1 MDIRKI
7 PFVDAHVHL
16 WDLKRIHYPWLTP
29 PFDDCGPNGS
39 VEAIASDYLL
49 DDYLRETAGWNV
61 VGIVH
66 VEAGAHPSASLDET
80 AWLQGIAESRGLPQA
95 IVAHA
100 DLTRPDLQR
109 QLEAQLA
116 HANVRGIRHIVNW
129 HPSPSRT
136 YTAQDFTHD
145 PGWWSGLGLLGKL
158 GLSFDL
164 QAYPNQF
171 ANIAEQLR
179 QYPETQI
186 ILNHTGMAIPDDTD
200 GWEIWRSGVRA
211 LAELPNVSCK
221 ISGMGFGQ
229 RKWDKDFASQYVLET
244 IEIFGAQRTMIA
256 SDFPT
261 DRLFGTLEH
270 TLGAYAEILSSS
282 SEDEQRDLFGR
293 NAVRIYRLPLQL
305 MS

>member
-1 MDIRKI
+1 MNIREI

-39 VEAIASDYLL
+39 VEPIASDYLL
-49 DDYLRETAGWNV
+49 DDYLSETAGWNV
-61 VGIVH
+61 LGIVH
-66 VEAGAHPSASLDET
+66 VEAGADPSASLHET
-80 AWLQGIAESRGLPQA
+80 AWLQEIADNRGLPQA

-109 QLEAQLA
+109 TLEAQLA

-129 HPSPSRT
+129 HPSPLRT
-136 YTAQDFTHD
+136 YTSQDFTQD
-145 PGWWSGLGLLGKL
+145 PIWWSGLGLLGKL
-158 GLSFDL
+158 RLSFDL

-171 ANIAEQLR
+171 ASVAQQLR
-179 QYPETQI
+179 RYPGTQI
-186 ILNHTGMAIPDDTD
+186 VLNHAGMAIPDDAD
-200 GWEIWRSGVRA
+200 GWETWRSGVQA
-211 LAELPNVSCK
+211 LAELPNVACK
-221 ISGMGFGQ
+221 ISGMGFAQ
-229 RKWDKDFASQYVLET
+229 RNWNADFARPYVLET
-244 IEIFGAQRTMIA
+244 IEIFGTHRTMFA

-261 DRLFGTLEH
+261 DRLFGTFEH
-270 TLGAYAEILSSS
+270 TLGTYAEILSGF